1 MYIFEILWVEFIK
14 KISVLKKHTL
24 FNKEGHYSYA
34 VFEKHV
40 ESGTEKATL
49 MDCDR
54 QH

>member
-1 MYIFEILWVEFIK
+1 MIGNRTNVCPLHINQMNWP
-14 KISVLKKHTL
+14 